1 MRIYRRR
8 GLTVLVCAFAYGVAG
23 AAAPEASAP
32 ASPPAAPLVTQVPEQ
47 NVRSRSAVEF
57 ADLAHYAH
65 ANAALP
71 PRNRREPRVVF
82 IGDSIT
88 EFWAATDPGYFAQ
101 AGRIDRGISG
111 QTTPQMLLRFRQDVI
126 ALEPAVVH
134 ILAGTN
140 DIAANAGPMEL
151 ADTEANIASMVDL
164 ALAHGIRVVVGSVLP
179 ATDFWWYRGLNPG
192 PRIVALNAWLK
203 AYARSRRLVYV
214 DYYAAMTD
222 GALGIQPALAPDGV
236 HPSAQGYRVMAPLAD
251 AGIAAALR
259 GPIRRGCVSP
269 PCHARGDMNQGC
281 EPPPGATTE

>member
-1 MRIYRRR
+1 MKNHRRL
-8 GLTVLVCAFAYGVAG
+8 GLAVVVCVFATGVAG
-23 AAAPEASAP
+23 AAALEQSSP
-32 ASPPAAPLVTQVPEQ
+32 ASPPATPLEAQVPEQ
-47 NVRSRSAVEF
+47 NVLSRSAVEF
-57 ADLAHYAH
+57 ADLAHYAR

-71 PRNRREPRVVF
+71 PPQRDERRVVF

-88 EFWAATDPGYFAQ
+88 EFWADTEPGYFAGT
-101 AGRIDRGISG
+101 GRIDRGISG

-126 ALEPAVVH
+126 SLKPAVVH

-151 ADTEANIASMVDL
+151 EETEANIASMVDL

-236 HPSAQGYRVMAPLAD
+236 HPSAQGYRVMAPLAE

-259 GPIRRGCVSP
+259 RPIRSSCALP
-269 PCHARGDMNQGC
+269 PCHARGVTLEGC
-281 EPPPGATTE
+281 EPAPGATAE